1 MDKNKLKEIVKKFP
15 EKKVVVIGDLILDK
29 YVIGEVS
36 RISPEA
42 PIQILAVEKENYSP
56 GGASNVANNISSL
69 GGNSFLIGTI
79 GNDEQGKQFI
89 HELEKAEINHEN
101 IIIDSIKPTT
111 QKVRILGHNQQ
122 LLRVD
127 YENKEYLDKEIEEKI
142 LNKLKE
148 LIKKIEVVIISD
160 YAKGIVTSNLAK
172 GIIQLCEENNKIVII
187 DPKPKHREFY
197 KNANLITPNNKEA
210 CQMLK
215 VEENNGKEINEI
227 GNSLVGEL
235 NSNILITRGEKGM
248 SLHKKDN
255 SIFEIPTIAREVY
268 DVTGAGDTVVGTIAL
283 ALATGASLEE
293 ATTISNYAAGI
304 VVGKM
309 GASTLTQKE
318 LIEKISTS

>member
-1 MDKNKLKEIVKKFP
+1 MDKNKLKEIVENFS

-69 GGNSFLIGTI
+69 GGNSVLIGTI

-89 HELEKAEINHEN
+89 HELEKAKINREN

-127 YENKEYLDKEIEEKI
+127 YENKEYLDKKIEEKI

-187 DPKPKHREFY
+187 DPKPKHKEFY

-215 VEENNGKEINEI
+215 VEENNGKEIKEI

-248 SLHKKDN
+248 SLYKKDN

-283 ALATGASLEE
+283 ALAAGASLEE

>member
-1 MDKNKLKEIVKKFP
+1 MDKNKLKEIVENFP

-29 YVIGEVS
+29 YVMGEVS

-42 PIQILAVEKENYSP
+42 PIQIVAVEKENYSP

-89 HELEKAEINHEN
+89 HELEKAKINHEN
-101 IIIDSIKPTT
+101 IIIDAVKPTT

-142 LNKLKE
+142 MNKLKE

-160 YAKGIVTSNLAK
+160 YAKGIVTSNLVK

-187 DPKPKHREFY
+187 DPKPKHKEFY

-215 VEENNGKEINEI
+215 IEENNGKELNEI
-227 GNSLVGEL
+227 GNALVREL

-248 SLHKKDN
+248 SLYKKNN

-293 ATTISNYAAGI
+293 STTISNYAAGI

-318 LIEKISTS
+318 LIEKISAS